1 MSNEQRRQAVL
12 PFLEQVS
19 DITKQ
24 GIDRQAL
31 ANIAALLD
39 ALAERQDLFN
49 LANFPAPVAG
59 SGSAATRYRLNDD
72 GDDAPTL
79 YLNAMLPGRKT
90 IPHNHETWAVIAAVQ
105 GQELNRV
112 YRRLDDRSDPQRATL
127 ELEKEVTV
135 EPRTPI
141 AFLGDDIHSIQVD
154 GEQATLHFHLYG
166 RPLEPLEGR
175 YGIEADGRIL
185 NYNASQMAPSTPAY
199 VR

>member
-1 MSNEQRRQAVL
+1 MSNEKRRQAVL

-19 DITKQ
+19 VIAKQ
-24 GIDRQAL
+24 GVDRQAL

-39 ALAERQDLFN
+39 ALAERQDIFN
-49 LANFPAPVAG
+49 LADFPAPIAG

-154 GEQATLHFHLYG
+154 GEQPTLHFHLYG
-166 RPLEPLEGR
+166 RPLESLEGR